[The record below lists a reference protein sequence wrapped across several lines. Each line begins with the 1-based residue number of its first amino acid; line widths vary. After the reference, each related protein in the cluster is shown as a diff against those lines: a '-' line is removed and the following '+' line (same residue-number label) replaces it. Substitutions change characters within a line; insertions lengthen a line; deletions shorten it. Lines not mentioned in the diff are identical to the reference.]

1 MTTGMN
7 YFFVIHGSERVYPDE
22 TVSLDN
28 LYLKRRY
35 ILLGYRMTAKFLK
48 YLSNSRIKATQ
59 ATTSY
64 ARCFFVQSKFTWVGP
79 EILYQ
84 LATRLS
90 HCSLEGYDVQVEA
103 GFYCDSHLQKN

>member
-7 YFFVIHGSERVYPDE
+7 YFFVIHASERVYPDE

-48 YLSNSRIKATQ
+48 YLSNWGNKS
-59 ATTSY
+59 
-64 ARCFFVQSKFTWVGP
+64 
-79 EILYQ
+79 
-84 LATRLS
+84 
-90 HCSLEGYDVQVEA
+90 
-103 GFYCDSHLQKN
+103 

>member
-1 MTTGMN
+1 MEKPTGMN

-48 YLSNSRIKATQ
+48 YLSNWGNK
-59 ATTSY
+59 SY
-64 ARCFFVQSKFTWVGP
+64 SDHHKLCALLLRA
-79 EILYQ
+79 E
-84 LATRLS
+84 
-90 HCSLEGYDVQVEA
+90 
-103 GFYCDSHLQKN
+103 